1 MVCDGAPVAVAVD
14 AIGYQTASGS
24 VPNSWLNHASRVG
37 CPWISSCC
45 KDIYRAVNQINS
57 SVAGNSPSVRQPAT
71 QANQPP

>member
-1 MVCDGAPVAVAVD
+1 MVRRVAVAVD
-14 AIGYQTASGS
+14 AIGIPDRQRQRPQQL
-24 VPNSWLNHASRVG
+24 VKPCQPVG